1 MLCTN
6 PLGRMPV
13 YSEVNGFWLVEELA
27 KLVDGP
33 IGCGEVERGGRL
45 FPWNCSVKRASVL
58 VEMEGRT
65 KPNMTLSLH

>member
-1 MLCTN
+1 M
-6 PLGRMPV
+6 

-33 IGCGEVERGGRL
+33 SGCGKVERGGCL
-45 FPWNCSVKRASVL
+45 FPWNFSVKRASVL
-58 VEMEGRT
+58 VEMQGRT